1 MTIEEW
7 IQGKV
12 GFTLTDLNIASILVD
27 RGIVSGTDATL
38 VEVRVRE
45 LCWADALTIYVTSSN
60 KGSYQIKDGD
70 SGETYGSEY
79 FVDRDEA
86 KSLAIWLY
94 TKWGEAVPVSITT
107 EIKDVTQMW

>member
-1 MTIEEW
+1 MLIEQW

-12 GFTLTDLNIASILVD
+12 GFTLTDLNIEAILSD
-27 RGIVSGTDATL
+27 RNVTAGTDTSTI
-38 VEVRVRE
+38 EVRTRE

-94 TKWGEAVPVSITT
+94 TKWGESVPVSITNAIT
-107 EIKDVTQMW
+107 DITQMW